1 MQKGSITFHY
11 KPKKKIVYKLDN
23 EKLDAD
29 TKLSKKARSNS
40 ASKFKR
46 DNNKTKILENHIERT
61 NNSDNSIFINTESN
75 TSFLK
80 KKRKKNESVT
90 KTKIVNSN
98 LYHKDAAKSKI
109 STSEIKK
116 SKKKSR
122 KTKKLITLMKTPTK
136 TNLRNIVFE
145 SEDNYNSNNFSTIQS
160 NNFSAIQSTVLE

>member
-23 EKLDAD
+23 EKLEAD
-29 TKLSKKARSNS
+29 TKLSKKARSNL

-61 NNSDNSIFINTESN
+61 KNSDNSIFINNTQSN

-122 KTKKLITLMKTPTK
+122 KTKNAKIKKLITLMKTPSK

-145 SEDNYNSNNFSTIQS
+145 SEDNYNSNHFSTIQS
-160 NNFSAIQSTVLE
+160 TVFE